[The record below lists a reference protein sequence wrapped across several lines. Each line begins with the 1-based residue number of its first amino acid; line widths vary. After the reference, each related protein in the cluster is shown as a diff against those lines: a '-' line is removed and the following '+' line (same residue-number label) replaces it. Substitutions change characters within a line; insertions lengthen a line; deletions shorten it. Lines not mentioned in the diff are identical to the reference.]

1 MKAFPTYFQPPQ
13 ACANWGGKESL
24 SLQSGKEEASE

>member
-13 ACANWGGKESL
+13 TSAHWGGKESL